1 MGLNVIFLAYLCIL
15 HTYMCTNQKSLKI
28 ENTKNMRKAFVH
40 FLWGTLVLAFIVSVL
55 AFTAIWNG
63 WIGYMPPIEDLQNP
77 INRFATQIYSADGK
91 VIGTW
96 NFNREN
102 RVCIPYSN
110 LSPHLVDA
118 LVATEDARFYDHS
131 GVDFIAL
138 GRAIVKRGLLGQ
150 TSAGGG
156 STITQQLAKQLYSE
170 TAKSTLQRVLQK
182 PIEWV
187 IAVKLE
193 RNYTKEEIIALYL
206 NYFDFLHNAVGIKT
220 ASNTYFNKEP
230 KDLTVEEAATLIGLC
245 KNPSLFNPVRYP
257 ERCRERRNVVLD
269 QMRKAGYLTDSQYDE
284 YAAKDLKL
292 DFHRTD
298 HKDGTAPYLR
308 EFLRI
313 YMTAERPD
321 ISKYPSWNKRQYVL
335 DSIAWV
341 TDPLYGWCNKNF
353 KKDGTPYN
361 LNADGLKVYTTID
374 SRMQRYAEEAVYG
387 HVARF
392 LQPEFTKE
400 NRRKSNAPFT
410 SQLTKKQVN
419 QIMERAVL
427 QSERY
432 RVMKANGASDEEIHC
447 AFHTPTDMSVF
458 TYHGDLD
465 TTMTPIDSI
474 RYVKSFL
481 RAGFMSMDPKT
492 GAVKAYVGG
501 LDYRHFMYDMVTGGR
516 RQVGSTIKPFLYS
529 LAMENGFS
537 PCDLA
542 PNVQRTYMVAGQPWT
557 PRNTSHKR
565 AGEMVTLKWGLAQSS
580 NWVSAYLM
588 SKLSPQQFVQ
598 LLHDYGINNPDIHAS
613 MSLCLGPCEVSVA
626 EMVSA
631 YTTFA
636 NGGIRV
642 APLFVSRIEDN
653 DGNVVATFQPRMNEV
668 ISAES
673 ANKMLVELMGVVDG
687 GTAGRLRYKYNFTG
701 DIGGKTGT
709 TNRNS
714 DAWFMGFTPELVSG
728 CWVGGEDRDI
738 HFDSMR
744 MGQGATMALPIWAYF
759 MKKVYRDSSLP
770 YDPNSK
776 FNLPEGFNPCA
787 KDADDMEYG
796 IDEVYE

>member
-1 MGLNVIFLAYLCIL
+1 
-15 HTYMCTNQKSLKI
+15 
-28 ENTKNMRKAFVH
+28 MRKVFIH
-40 FLWGTLVLAFIVSVL
+40 FLWWLLGLTFLGSSLAFV
-55 AFTAIWNG
+55 AIWNG

-77 INRFATQIYSADGK
+77 ISRFATQIYSSDGK

-102 RVCIPYSN
+102 RICVPYSN
-110 LSPHLVDA
+110 LSPYLVQA
-118 LVATEDARFYDHS
+118 LVATEDVRFYDHS
-131 GVDFIAL
+131 GIDFIAL
-138 GRAIVKRGLLGQ
+138 SRAIVKRGLLGQ

-156 STITQQLAKQLYSE
+156 STITQQLAKQLYSD
-170 TAKSTLQRVLQK
+170 AAGSTLERLLQK

-220 ASNTYFNKEP
+220 AATTYFYKDP
-230 KDLTVEEAATLIGLC
+230 KDLTLEEAATLIGLC

-257 ERCRERRNVVLD
+257 ERCRDRRNVVLD
-269 QMRKAGYLTDSQYDE
+269 QMRKAGYITDEQYHKSCELPLT
-284 YAAKDLKL
+284 LN
-292 DFHRTD
+292 FHRND

-308 EFLRI
+308 EFLRV
-313 YMTAERPD
+313 YMSAERPD
-321 ISKYPSWNKRQYVL
+321 RSKYPSWNKRQYVL
-335 DSIAWV
+335 DSIAWD

-353 KKDGTPYN
+353 KKDGAPYN

-387 HVARF
+387 HVARY
-392 LQPEFTKE
+392 LQPEFFKE
-400 NRRKSNAPFT
+400 NRGKPNAPFT

-432 RVMKANGASDEEIHC
+432 RILKSNGASDEEIHKS
-447 AFHTPTDMSVF
+447 FHTPTDMSIF
-458 TYHGDLD
+458 TYHGDVD

-481 RAGFMSMDPKT
+481 RAGFMSMDPTT

-501 LDYRHFMYDMVTGGR
+501 LDYTHFMYDMVTGGR

-542 PNVQRTYMVAGQPWT
+542 PNVQRTYMVAGMPWT
-557 PRNTSHKR
+557 PRNASHKR

-580 NWVSAYLM
+580 NWISAYLM

-598 LLHDYGINNPDIHAS
+598 LLHDYGINNPDIHPS
-613 MSLCLGPCEVSVA
+613 MSLCLGPCEMTVA

-636 NGGIRV
+636 NRGIRT
-642 APLFVSRIEDN
+642 APMFVSRIEDN
-653 DGNVVATFQPRMNEV
+653 EGNVITSFQPRMNEV
-668 ISAES
+668 ISEES
-673 ANKMLVELMGVVDG
+673 ANKMLVLLKGVVDG

-701 DIGGKTGT
+701 EIGGKTGT

-714 DAWFMGFTPELVSG
+714 DAWFMGFTPQLVSG
-728 CWVGGEDRDI
+728 CWVGGDDRDI

-759 MKKVYRDSSLP
+759 MKKVYRDKTLP
-770 YDPNSK
+770 YDPNAK
-776 FNLPEGFNPCA
+776 FDLPEGFDGCSHNA
-787 KDADDMEYG
+787 EDDMEYG